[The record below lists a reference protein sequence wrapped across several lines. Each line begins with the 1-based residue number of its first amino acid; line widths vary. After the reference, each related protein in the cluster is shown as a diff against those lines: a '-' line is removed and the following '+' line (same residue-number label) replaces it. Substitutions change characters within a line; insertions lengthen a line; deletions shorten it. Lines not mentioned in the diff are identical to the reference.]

1 MPLRI
6 RCPKCG
12 TVQRIPIGVR
22 PTCQKCGFAGNSA
35 DAQRASETP
44 AEGQEEQ
51 VQWTAQP
58 PPSAQSG
65 QVAWGAAAPEGQ
77 VAWDAAPGAG
87 AGAGPGGAAAPATG
101 GAGGESAEGWADA
114 QWPQDDAPAPK
125 KKGIFRK

>member
-22 PTCQKCGFAGNSA
+22 PTCQKCGFSGNA
-35 DAQRASETP
+35 AEAQRSSDAPTED
-44 AEGQEEQ
+44 QEQ
-51 VQWTAQP
+51 AQWTAQP
-58 PPSAQSG
+58 APSAQSG
-65 QVAWGAAAPEGQ
+65 QVAWGAPAPEGQ

-87 AGAGPGGAAAPATG
+87 PAAGTGGATAPGTG

-114 QWPQDDAPAPK
+114 QWPQADAPEQPK
-125 KKGIFRK
+125 KKAQFGK